1 MISKILLAETLNAV
15 IGDSYPCILTT
26 SPLARTLG
34 LYVGRGE
41 LNLNLDGKEL
51 YNNAKECLELACF
64 EVENYED

>member
-1 MISKILLAETLNAV
+1 MIGKEYPSLLTSTPLCKTLE
-15 IGDSYPCILTT
+15 I
-26 SPLARTLG
+26 
-34 LYVGRGE
+34 YVGRRE